1 MKGQCMTKE
10 QEKEFE
16 NLFTK
21 KLKEQH
27 FQGLR
32 AGAKGILGAVLG
44 MCNEGKSL
52 DDIRH
57 FCENS
62 LGMESM
68 K

>member
-1 MKGQCMTKE
+1 MTKQ

-27 FQGLR
+27 FQGVK
-32 AGAKGILGAVLG
+32 AGAKGILGTVFG
-44 MCNEGKSL
+44 MCNEGKSI
-52 DDIRH
+52 DDIKL
-57 FCENS
+57 FCEKS
-62 LGMESM
+62 LGMDGM